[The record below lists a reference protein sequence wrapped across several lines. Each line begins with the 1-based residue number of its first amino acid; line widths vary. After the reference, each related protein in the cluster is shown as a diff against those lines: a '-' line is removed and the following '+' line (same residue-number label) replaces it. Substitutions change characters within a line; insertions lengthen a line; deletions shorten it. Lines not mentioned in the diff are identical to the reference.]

1 MKDYTT
7 IPSRVRA
14 IVRQS
19 CGALFVLPLLLLFS
33 SCEDA
38 PPNSFVPV
46 PYVEGYL
53 FVDRPI
59 EGIVVATSQSL
70 AVPYDQAAG
79 MVGDAEVQISDGSA
93 SYQLVYRVVN
103 GLGSYWY
110 PDSTV
115 LVKPGMR
122 YTLSVRLKNG
132 TVLGA
137 STLTPERIEWTKP
150 PSPVLQYPS
159 DTVRLTSP
167 DSLRIAWTPGNGVEY
182 IIRVQCLDTLAY
194 GAYLLP
200 PTDEANGRTNNFG
213 QIETAERKTFYSTT
227 RWGFIQATGVPTVW
241 TAFRWYGRN
250 NIAIISPDVHF
261 LDWFK
266 MTKFSGNPQYNP
278 QFSNITGGTGVFAS
292 AAIVEREVFLRKRV
306 K

>member
-7 IPSRVRA
+7 IRRRVRA

-19 CGALFVLPLLLLFS
+19 RGVLFVLPMLLLLT

-59 EGIVVATSQSL
+59 NGIVVATSQSL
-70 AVPYDQAAG
+70 AVKYDLPSG
-79 MVGDAEVQISDGSA
+79 MIADADVQISDGGA
-93 SYQLVYRVVN
+93 SYQLAYRVVN
-103 GLGSYWY
+103 GVGSYWY

-115 LVKPGMR
+115 LVKPATR
-122 YTLSVRLKNG
+122 YTLSVRLKSG
-132 TVLGA
+132 AVLGG

-150 PSPVLQYPS
+150 PRSLLQYPS
-159 DTVRLTSP
+159 DTVHLTSP

-182 IIRVQCLDTLAY
+182 IIRAQCLDTLAY
-194 GAYLLP
+194 GAYLVP
-200 PTDEANGRTNNFG
+200 STDEQNGRTNNFG
-213 QIETAERKTFYSTT
+213 QIETAERNTFYSTT
-227 RWGFIQATGVPTVW
+227 RWGFVQATGVPTVW

-250 NIAIISPDVHF
+250 NIAILSPDVHF

-278 QFSNITGGTGVFAS
+278 QFSNITGGTGIFAS
-292 AAIVEREVFLRKRV
+292 AAMVEKELFLLKRV

>member
-7 IPSRVRA
+7 ISHAFGQRLKKSYVLFLL
-14 IVRQS
+14 V
-19 CGALFVLPLLLLFS
+19 CGGVLLQ

-59 EGIVVATSQSL
+59 DGVVVAMSQSL
-70 AVPYDQAAG
+70 AVPYDQPSG
-79 MVGDAEVQISDGSA
+79 MIADADVQVSDGSS
-93 SYQLVYRVVN
+93 SYQLAYRVVN
-103 GLGSYWY
+103 GHGSYWY
-110 PDSTV
+110 PDTSV
-115 LVKPGMR
+115 LVKPGTR

-250 NIAIISPDVHF
+250 SIAIISPDVHF
-261 LDWFK
+261 LNWFK

-292 AAIVEREVFLRKRV
+292 AAIVEREVFLLKRV